1 MIEDIDKRLQTFF
14 VPQLEQLAGREC
26 AVKHGAYA
34 DIDAEWGSGF
44 LWAYGIGDDC
54 LITVHEVDLEAN
66 HPLVEY
72 HDDYA
77 CIASMTAAS
86 ALYTPTHSRRFAKR
100 NGIAFTD
107 TAGVDRFELKAGE
120 QHYSF
125 TLCLTQRYF
134 ENLSLRDPHGLELL
148 LEFFD
153 AMKDRSIP
161 PNITSALESLDPAWA
176 HRFGGD
182 LFCRGKAD
190 EAVALAMAWAQEERG
205 RARAHDASASEIVLA
220 AKELVHDRFAQQLT
234 LDQLSKALFVGRTTL
249 CTRFREET
257 GMSLG
262 SYIRQIRMEE
272 AQRLLT
278 STDADVREISQAVGY
293 SSQASFTAA
302 FQREYGLSPREW
314 RMENE

>member
-1 MIEDIDKRLQTFF
+1 MIEDIDKRLQIFF
-14 VPQLEQLAGREC
+14 VPQLEQLAGSERT
-26 AVKHGAYA
+26 VKHGAYA

-44 LWAYGIGDDC
+44 LWAYGIGDDR
-54 LITVHEVDLEAN
+54 LITVHEVDLEAD

-72 HDDYA
+72 RDDYA

-86 ALYTPTHSRRFAKR
+86 ALYTPIRGRRFAQR

-153 AMKDRSIP
+153 VMQDRSIP
-161 PNITSALESLDPAWA
+161 PNITSVLESLDPVWA

-190 EAVALAMAWAQEERG
+190 EAIALAMAWMQEKRG
-205 RARAHDASASEIVLA
+205 REHDGSPSEIVLA
-220 AKELVHDRFAQQLT
+220 AKEIVHERFDQQLT
-234 LDQLSKALFVGRTTL
+234 LDQMSNALFVGRTTL
-249 CTRFREET
+249 CTRFKEET

-293 SSQASFTAA
+293 SSQASFAAA
-302 FQREYGLSPREW
+302 FQREYGVSPRKW
-314 RMENE
+314 REEGE